1 MVLFVIDKISF
12 LNLSFF
18 WDEAWVYGN
27 AITEFI
33 NTKIP
38 LLPEPSSIDLTRGH
52 PMFFHISA
60 SVWGKIFGDSMI
72 SLHSFPL
79 FICIGFFVYLSRQK
93 NVFLPSQIFTI
104 TLLLVGNEIFFT
116 QSSLLLPEVMLGVFL
131 FLAFYFAVMERWILY
146 IAFFAMALYTKE
158 SAVVLFPVIISLLI
172 YNRIAQGD
180 KYGVLKIAALSI
192 IPLFLASLHFIYQK
206 SIFGWYFYPLH
217 IDFIQF
223 DFLEVASKF
232 SRFYRAVFDARLQYF
247 FNATF
252 IIYVCLILH
261 FQNAKRKVHIIVCI
275 IGSFILML
283 AFNSRHNS
291 IVISGSLLILS
302 LGIGLYNIKY
312 DSEVHRKIVLGS
324 WLFIFGFI
332 IFSALNFYSTRYI
345 IPVIVF
351 YAFAYT
357 IILHKFIKLKSRST
371 YKYLIVIFLFLI
383 AGRFQKNELSD
394 IDTSYKSIVLT
405 HSEITNYFVNNVDSD
420 KKIGADFLE
429 NYMLENSN
437 CRYLTE
443 DQTFSNVSELH
454 MKDQDYYI
462 ITNLEAP
469 IEEKRKTIDM
479 SSYEMIAQIVN
490 SKSIGEIY
498 KRR

>member
-1 MVLFVIDKISF
+1 
-12 LNLSFF
+12 
-18 WDEAWVYGN
+18 
-27 AITEFI
+27 
-33 NTKIP
+33 
-38 LLPEPSSIDLTRGH
+38 
-52 PMFFHISA
+52 
-60 SVWGKIFGDSMI
+60 
-72 SLHSFPL
+72 
-79 FICIGFFVYLSRQK
+79 
-93 NVFLPSQIFTI
+93 
-104 TLLLVGNEIFFT
+104 
-116 QSSLLLPEVMLGVFL
+116 MLGIFL
-131 FLAFYFAVMERWILY
+131 LLAFYCAVMERWVFY
-146 IAFFAMALYTKE
+146 IVFFTLALYTKE

-172 YNRIAQGD
+172 YNRISQGD
-180 KYGVLKIAALSI
+180 KYGVLKIAVLSI

-206 SIFGWYFYPLH
+206 SVFDWYFYPLH
-217 IDFIQF
+217 IDFIKF
-223 DFLEVASKF
+223 DFLEIASKF

-261 FQNAKRKVHIIVCI
+261 FQNAKRKLPIIACI

-332 IFSALNFYSTRYI
+332 TFSALNFYSTRYI
-345 IPVIVF
+345 IPVIIF

-357 IILHKFIKLKSRST
+357 IILHKFIKLKNHAA
-371 YKYLIVIFLFLI
+371 YKYLIIILFILI
-383 AGRFQKNELSD
+383 AGRLQRSELSD
-394 IDTSYKSIVLT
+394 IDTSYKSAVQT
-405 HSEITNYFVNNVDSD
+405 HTDITNYFVKNVDTD

-429 NYMLENSN
+429 NYMLDNSN
-437 CRYLTE
+437 CRYLE
-443 DQTFSNVSELH
+443 KGQTFSNVGELY

-469 IEEKRKTIDM
+469 IEEKRKAIDM
-479 SSYEMIAQIVN
+479 NSYEMIAQFSN
-490 SKSIGEIY
+490 SKSVGEIY
-498 KRR
+498 KRK